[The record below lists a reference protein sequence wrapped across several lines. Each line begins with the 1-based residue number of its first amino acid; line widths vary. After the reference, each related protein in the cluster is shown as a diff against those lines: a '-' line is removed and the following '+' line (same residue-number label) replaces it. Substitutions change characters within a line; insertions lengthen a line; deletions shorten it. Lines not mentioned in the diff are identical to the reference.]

1 MQKNIAIYPGT
12 FDPITKG
19 HVDIVE
25 RSARLFSKVIVAI
38 GESSKKKAVLST
50 KERLQLAK
58 KILTKYPNVDV
69 CSFSGL
75 LVDCAQKMGATVIIR
90 GLRAI
95 SDFEYEFQMADA
107 NRHLNSKIETIFLT
121 PTEQYSYISS
131 SLVREIA
138 EFGGDISSFVH
149 EEVKVALKKLWGE
162 KTVIASNAKQSR
174 NGSPPSRG

>member
-12 FDPITKG
+12 FDPITNG
-19 HVDIVE
+19 HSDIVE

-38 GESSKKKAVLST
+38 GESIKKKTVLPAE
-50 KERLQLAK
+50 ERVRLAK
-58 KILTKYPNVDV
+58 KVLTKYHNVEV

-75 LVDCAQKMGATVIIR
+75 LVDCAQKMSATVIIR
-90 GLRAI
+90 GLRAV

-121 PTEQYSYISS
+121 PTESYSYISS
-131 SLVREIA
+131 SMVREIA

-149 EEVKVALKKLWGE
+149 EEVVITLKNIWRK
-162 KTVIASNAKQSR
+162 N
-174 NGSPPSRG
+174 NC